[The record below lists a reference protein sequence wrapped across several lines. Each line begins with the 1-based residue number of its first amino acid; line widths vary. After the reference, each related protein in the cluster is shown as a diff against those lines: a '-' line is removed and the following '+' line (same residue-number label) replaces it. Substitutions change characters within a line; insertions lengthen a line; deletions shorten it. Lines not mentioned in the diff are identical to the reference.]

1 MIDWGIVAAFTGPLV
16 GAIGLAS
23 GWFAWLGRQREKR
36 TGDQISMVTS
46 QLESSQ
52 ALMQVRITQ
61 VEAALVAQGHHL
73 DKQDEAMMTAMQAIA
88 RIEGRLAG
96 PVDRGVTAGS

>member
-1 MIDWGIVAAFTGPLV
+1 MIDWGVVAAFTGPLV

-36 TGDQISMVTS
+36 TGEQINAITS
-46 QLESSQ
+46 KLESNQ
-52 ALMQVRITQ
+52 ELMQQRITQ
-61 VEAALVAQGHHL
+61 VETAISSQARHL
-73 DKQDEAMMTAMQAIA
+73 DKQDEAMMSAMQAIA

-96 PVDRGVTAGS
+96 PVDRGVTA